1 MGGLIKFL
9 GRFRSASNRA
19 LALMASLLISVSELA
34 ALHVI
39 YMYHGTGTCT
49 ISCTCMYFMLL
60 PPVRLHVVATCYL
73 WYVYLRYRYHHV
85 FSTSLSGTIIS

>member
-49 ISCTCMYFMLL
+49 ISCTCMYFHALTAGTAACSCYMLSMVHV
-60 PPVRLHVVATCYL
+60 PPVPVPSC
-73 WYVYLRYRYHHV
+73 
-85 FSTSLSGTIIS
+85 I

>member
-49 ISCTCMYFMLL
+49 ISCTCMYFHALTAGTAACNFYMLSMVRVPL
-60 PPVRLHVVATCYL
+60 VPVPIMYL
-73 WYVYLRYRYHHV
+73 VPLCRV
-85 FSTSLSGTIIS
+85 L